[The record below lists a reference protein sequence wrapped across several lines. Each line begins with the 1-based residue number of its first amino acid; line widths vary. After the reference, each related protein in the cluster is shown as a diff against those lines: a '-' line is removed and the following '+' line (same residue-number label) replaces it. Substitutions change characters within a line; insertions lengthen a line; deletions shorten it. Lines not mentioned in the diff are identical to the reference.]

1 MGLMVSHQQV
11 CLLCLLVSNSNTL
24 IAAFQGTSMAFFI
37 YREPRDTE
45 HKTRLQNFLIL
56 TAVLEINNNASDVF
70 SGNNFA

>member
-1 MGLMVSHQQV
+1 
-11 CLLCLLVSNSNTL
+11 
-24 IAAFQGTSMAFFI
+24 MAFFI